1 MVQSY
6 RDLKV
11 WQKAMALVKSVY
23 ALCDTLPKDQKY
35 TLVSQL
41 QRAVISVPANIA
53 EGRSRH
59 TAKEFTYFL
68 NIARGSLAEVETYLL
83 LISDLEYAQNQAIEA
98 MLQSSNEITKMLFGL
113 RDSLET
119 VPQNLKPET
128 CNLRAALC
136 QN

>member
-1 MVQSY
+1 MVQNY

-11 WQKAMALVKSVY
+11 WQKAMALAKSVY
-23 ALCDTLPKDQKY
+23 VLCEKLPKDQKY
-35 TLVSQL
+35 TLVNQI

-83 LISDLEYAQNQAIEA
+83 LIADLGYASNHEVAP
-98 MLQSSNEITKMLFGL
+98 MLESGSEITRMLFGL
-113 RDSLET
+113 RDSLEDS
-119 VPQNLKPET
+119 PKRLKAVT
-128 CNLRAALC
+128 
-136 QN
+136 